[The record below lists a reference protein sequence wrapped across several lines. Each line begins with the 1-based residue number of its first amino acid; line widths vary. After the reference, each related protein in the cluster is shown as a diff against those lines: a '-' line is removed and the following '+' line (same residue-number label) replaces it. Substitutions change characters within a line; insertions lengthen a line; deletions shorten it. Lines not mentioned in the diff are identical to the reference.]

1 MVKYD
6 QVDCHQIV
14 IKMTREEKTAAIEDL
29 REKFSNSSFFYLAD
43 SSALTVA
50 QINILRGKL
59 HEQGMNLKVV
69 KNTLARKAMEAA
81 ANDSTNFEGLYD
93 SLHGP
98 TAIIFTEV
106 ANSPAKILKA
116 FRKEKD
122 VDRPKLK
129 AAYIDSAIFV
139 GDDQLDTLVNLK
151 SKEDLLGELIG
162 LLNSPMSNLLSQLG
176 SGGQNVMG
184 LLKAIE
190 TRG

>member
-1 MVKYD
+1 
-6 QVDCHQIV
+6 
-14 IKMTREEKTAAIEDL
+14 MTREEKTAAIEDL
-29 REKFSNSSFFYLAD
+29 REKFSNASFFYLAD

-81 ANDSTNFEGLYD
+81 ASDSTNFEGLYD

-98 TAIIFTEV
+98 TAIIFTEI

-129 AAYIDSAIFV
+129 AAYIDSAIYV

-190 TRG
+190 SRG

>member
-1 MVKYD
+1 LVRSD
-6 QVDCHQIV
+6 QKDCHQIV

-29 REKFSNSSFFYLAD
+29 KEKFSNSSFFYLAD

-50 QINILRGKL
+50 QVNILRRKL
-59 HEQGMNLKVV
+59 HEQGMNMQVV

-81 ANDSTNFEGLYD
+81 ATDSTNFDGLYD
-93 SLHGP
+93 ALQGP

-116 FRKEKD
+116 FRKQAD
-122 VDRPKLK
+122 VNRPQLK
-129 AAYIDSAIFV
+129 AAYIDSAIYI

-190 TRG
+190 ERG

>member
-98 TAIIFTEV
+98 TAIIFTEI

-129 AAYIDSAIFV
+129 AAYIDSAIYV

-162 LLNSPMSNLLSQLG
+162 LLNSPMSSLLSQLG

-190 TRG
+190 TKG

>member
-1 MVKYD
+1 MVRID
-6 QVDCHQIV
+6 QMGGHQIV
-14 IKMTREEKTAAIEDL
+14 IKMTREEKTAEIEDL
-29 REKFSNSSFFYLAD
+29 KEKFSNSSFFYLAD

-50 QINILRGKL
+50 QINVLRGKL
-59 HEQGMNLKVV
+59 HEQGMNMKVV

-81 ANDSTNFEGLYD
+81 ATDSTNFEGLYD

-106 ANSPAKILKA
+106 ASSPAKIIKA
-116 FRKEKD
+116 FRKKSD
-122 VDRPKLK
+122 VDRPQLK
-129 AAYIDSAIFV
+129 AAYIDSAIYI
-139 GDDQLDTLVNLK
+139 GDDQLDALVNLK

-184 LLKAIE
+184 LLKALE
-190 TRG
+190 NK